1 MRATV
6 ITILLL
12 VIFPLCSCW
21 VNSGSSFRTR
31 TNSADGISRFRK
43 LPHHSYGGFDTHTHL
58 PSQIRLLANA
68 NDSEQQEIRPAA
80 LTPEEEAEKVL
91 IERVQREVLEETGSE
106 LEDLIN
112 PSKVISLERELVAL
126 SAELDKTSE
135 LQARA
140 DIEMKMSKKRDVLSV
155 EKRAVMRSWLK
166 NLFVAQSIIALV
178 ISAVL
183 VSPFYVFCATT

>member
-1 MRATV
+1 MRLIFFTSV
-6 ITILLL
+6 LL
-12 VIFPLCSCW
+12 VLINLCCCW
-21 VNSGSSFRTR
+21 IQPVTYRTK
-31 TNSADGISRFRK
+31 SRVAGVALFRK
-43 LPHHSYGGFDTHTHL
+43 LSLNTHF
-58 PSQIRLLANA
+58 PSQATSQTCLLANS
-68 NDSEQQEIRPAA
+68 NDRDQQEIQSTA

-91 IERVQREVLEETGSE
+91 IERVQREVLAETGAE

-140 DIEMKMSKKRDVLSV
+140 DIETKMSKKRDVLAV

-183 VSPFYVFCATT
+183 VSPFFM

>member
-1 MRATV
+1 
-6 ITILLL
+6 
-12 VIFPLCSCW
+12 
-21 VNSGSSFRTR
+21 
-31 TNSADGISRFRK
+31 
-43 LPHHSYGGFDTHTHL
+43 
-58 PSQIRLLANA
+58 LANS
-68 NDSEQQEIRPAA
+68 NDRDQQEIQSTA

-91 IERVQREVLEETGSE
+91 IERVQREVLAETGAE

-140 DIEMKMSKKRDVLSV
+140 DIETKMSKKRDVLAV

-183 VSPFYVFCATT
+183 VSPFFM